1 MAEPEELN
9 GLKLADLE
17 AALGEIK
24 ADPHKAQTYRW
35 SARARW
41 AGGFKSKV
49 TARDHQFVVDE
60 PAGFASVD
68 EAPTAV
74 EYVLGAFGACLA
86 TGFVYNA
93 TKRGIELYN
102 MEVSL
107 EGRTDN
113 VLTFLGL
120 SEDGHAGYREISA
133 KLYVQ
138 ADADEAA
145 LREVWEQ
152 TVKTSPVGNSLA
164 RVVSL
169 KPELAVM

>member
-1 MAEPEELN
+1 MDELN

-17 AALGEIK
+17 QALGEIK
-24 ADPHKAQTYRW
+24 ADPGKAQAYRW

-74 EYVLGAFGACLA
+74 EYVLGAYGACLA

-93 TKRGIELYN
+93 TRRGIELYN
-102 MEVSL
+102 MEVAL
-107 EGRTDN
+107 EGQTDN

-120 SEDGHAGYREISA
+120 SEEGHAGYREITA

-138 ADADEAA
+138 ADADAAA
-145 LREVWEQ
+145 LQEIWEE

-164 RVVSL
+164 RVVTV

>member
-1 MAEPEELN
+1 MTDELN
-9 GLKLADLE
+9 GLKLADLAE
-17 AALGEIK
+17 ALEGIK
-24 ADPHKAQTYRW
+24 ADPEKAQSYRW

-49 TARDHQFVVDE
+49 SARDHQFVVDE

-68 EAPTAV
+68 EAPTSV
-74 EYVLGAFGACLA
+74 EYVLGALGACLA

-102 MEVSL
+102 LEVAL
-107 EGRTDN
+107 EGLTDN

-120 SEDGHAGYREISA
+120 SEEGHAGYREIDA

-138 ADADEAA
+138 AEADEAA

-152 TVKTSPVGNSLA
+152 TVKTSPVGNSLSHS
-164 RVVSL
+164 VSL
-169 KPELAVM
+169 KPELMVM

>member
-1 MAEPEELN
+1 MDELN
-9 GLKLADLE
+9 GLKLGDLRE
-17 AALGEIK
+17 ALEGIK
-24 ADPHKAQTYRW
+24 ADPQKAQEYRW
-35 SARARW
+35 SARTRW
-41 AGGFKSKV
+41 VSGFKSKV

-102 MEVSL
+102 LEIAL
-107 EGRTDN
+107 EGQTDN

-120 SEDGHAGYREISA
+120 SEEGHAGYREITA
-133 KLYVQ
+133 KAYVQ
-138 ADADEAA
+138 GDADEAT

-152 TVKTSPVGNSLA
+152 TVNTSPVGNSLSRTVA
-164 RVVSL
+164 L
-169 KPELAVM
+169 KP